1 MSKRQSQESRI
12 ITYFETAPIASVQI
26 VLGIVKE
33 KVRMRQLADV
43 GVHVVPAKRK
53 VARKRKPDAGA
64 RPSLEPAMF
73 AGEAQ

>member
-1 MSKRQSQESRI
+1 MAKRQSAESRI

-33 KVRMRQLADV
+33 KVRMRALADA
-43 GVHVVPAKRK
+43 GVTTVAAKRK
-53 VARKRKPDAGA
+53 VTRKRKPDAGA

>member
-1 MSKRQSQESRI
+1 MSRRTSMEAKFVTWAEQ
-12 ITYFETAPIASVQI
+12 APLASVAI

-33 KVRMRQLADV
+33 KVRMRQLVDV
-43 GVHVVPAKRK
+43 GVQTVPAKRK